1 MNERRA
7 MRLAQTARRGLIAST
22 GRKIRE
28 AFLFFLEEGVALF
41 PSVLFKDAKALEN
54 VKVSEE
60 AFEDLFLGRLIDL
73 TVKGR
78 ERYDLKPFFTMP
90 VRDEETIVYRQEVA
104 RDLEDPE
111 VRKVVLEFSKGMVA
125 VHQYLQMLERLDYEY
140 NKKGW
145 FLEAVLE
152 YCRTVKVFSE
162 SLERVGLRSEGLKRI
177 REYLIGYARSPEFS
191 SLFEE
196 ALRVK
201 EGLSRVRYCLIVEPG
216 KFSVKPYKGEKDY
229 AVEIEA
235 FFSKFKEE
243 DRIGEYSFDL
253 VKGIGMSHV
262 EAKIL
267 DFVRRLYPEP
277 FEELDTFCENH
288 RDFLDEVILNF
299 EREVQFFLA
308 YLDFIE
314 PLRERGLPFCY
325 PEVRTSVRDEF
336 VEDGFDLMLAHSL
349 MGKIVT
355 NSYRLDGIERVIVVT
370 GPNQGGKT
378 SFARMVGQ
386 IHYLACLGL
395 PVPARRAKLFLVDA
409 VHTHFEREEHV
420 QNMRSKLEDDLLR
433 MKSIIDSLTPNSLV
447 ILNEAFSSAT
457 LRDSLDISLRVLEKL
472 LKIDCFVVWVT
483 FLDELSRV
491 NEKVVSMVALVSP
504 QDPTVRTFKVV
515 RKRADGRA
523 YALSL
528 ARKYGL
534 TYEEVRR
541 RIRR

>member
-1 MNERRA
+1 
-7 MRLAQTARRGLIAST
+7 
-22 GRKIRE
+22 
-28 AFLFFLEEGVALF
+28 LF
-41 PSVLFKDAKALEN
+41 PSVLFKDAKALES

-349 MGKIVT
+349 TGKIVT

-541 RIRR
+541 RIQR